1 VQRLVR
7 AGGRGIAAA
16 LLGGLVGAALTRVVM
31 RLVMLVA
38 GGDPS
43 FTWAGTAFI
52 ALFYVVFLTP
62 GAVALAWSRARWPL
76 AVFGLGAVAI
86 PVQATGIAQ
95 TDLEAVGPFSTGQW
109 VVLGALFVGMAA
121 VYALQAAIV
130 YRVARSGGADRER
143 PPAARPRSRG
153 APGRPRRPP
162 RACPG
167 ILCASTA
174 GRVPERPFR
183 DACSGV

>member
-1 VQRLVR
+1 
-7 AGGRGIAAA
+7 
-16 LLGGLVGAALTRVVM
+16 M

-153 APGRPRRPP
+153 SARTPAPS
-162 RACPG
+162 A
-167 ILCASTA
+167 
-174 GRVPERPFR
+174 
-183 DACSGV
+183 